1 MTTRLDTTRD
11 LNPVVNDTSGSCFPL
26 VDQAAPAATGQV
38 SIRTITATAGEILER
53 LSENKNLE
61 LPLIGNL
68 SSSSL
73 DCLTLL
79 DHSGELPS
87 LDEAIRHLENSGI
100 IELKEWTQLAPDLV
114 LLVYG
119 LGDGMKKL

>member
-1 MTTRLDTTRD
+1 ME
-11 LNPVVNDTSGSCFPL
+11 F
-26 VDQAAPAATGQV
+26 
-38 SIRTITATAGEILER
+38 
-53 LSENKNLE
+53 LSENKNME
-61 LPLIGNL
+61 LPLIGNI

-114 LLVYG
+114 FLVYG